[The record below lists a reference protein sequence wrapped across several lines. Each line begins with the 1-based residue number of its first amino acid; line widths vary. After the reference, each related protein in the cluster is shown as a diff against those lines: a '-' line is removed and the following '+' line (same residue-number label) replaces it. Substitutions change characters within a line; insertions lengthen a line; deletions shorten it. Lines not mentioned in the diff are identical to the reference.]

1 MSTTASNPPSA
12 AGRTRKWYRRVVIVA
27 ILAGGCGS
35 TKHATAPE
43 SPTPAQAKQL
53 LTARLR
59 AKQLD
64 FRWVA
69 CVRNG
74 RSFRGAEIVRC
85 NVNFGDPHI
94 EAYCSVL
101 EDGRLVT
108 DHENSA
114 IPCSRDQAGWSA
126 IVSEG

>member
-1 MSTTASNPPSA
+1 VKALA
-12 AGRTRKWYRRVVIVA
+12 AAAAVA
-27 ILAGGCGS
+27 ILAAGCGS
-35 TKHATAPE
+35 ARRAE

-74 RSFRGAEIVRC
+74 RSFDGAEIVRC

-101 EDGRLVT
+101 ENGRLVT
-108 DHENSA
+108 DHDDAS
-114 IPCSRDQAGWSA
+114 IPCSRDEAGWSA
-126 IVSEG
+126 PIAGS